1 MEIINDL
8 NILIKNDLD
17 KNRNPQIEIDIW
29 PFLNFPSSKFLQFIY
44 TIIIGSGTEVE
55 ISRNDPDMEIT
66 VPWQIYD
73 IKNVHVICSGSRV
86 IFFFHFQASN
96 WLRLFSDLIII
107 MAGPALSEDI
117 QTISFHNLRPLY
129 LHGTIGPFCI
139 LYLLW
144 FYCWTVIYGVENYF
158 EAGLIALVG
167 IALLQILAML
177 FCVWSVDLRCWMTC
191 SKVFE

>member
-1 MEIINDL
+1 MCQKTINFMEDRKMVNESL
-8 NILIKNDLD
+8 KEMTLTWKLLCRD
-17 KNRNPQIEIDIW
+17 K
-29 PFLNFPSSKFLQFIY
+29 KK
-44 TIIIGSGTEVE
+44 TE
-55 ISRNDPDMEIT
+55 M
-66 VPWQIYD
+66 
-73 IKNVHVICSGSRV
+73 KNVHHVICSGSRV
-86 IFFFHFQASN
+86 ILFFHFQASN